1 MRVELQALHNNKY
14 SNSAPLSF
22 PGSYPRIWEKK
33 DKKIIW
39 VIRSYDYQWIMVSS
53 INFVLAL
60 TSNKRWDSYK
70 YEPFHLG
77 TTQLFSFLS
86 QILSIECRPKREK
99 KYVTIAGRVLCS
111 VFSQHN
117 GFFLLSLPITA
128 WKYFEHIFFVF
139 FFFLNHCFS
148 LLIRK

>member
-14 SNSAPLSF
+14 SNSASLSF
-22 PGSYPRIWEKK
+22 PGSSPRIWEKK

-39 VIRSYDYQWIMVSS
+39 VIRSYDYQWIMVTS
-53 INFVLAL
+53 INFVLVL

-86 QILSIECRPKREK
+86 QILSTECRPKKEK
-99 KYVTIAGRVLCS
+99 RYVTVVGRVLCS
-111 VFSQHN
+111 LFSQHN
-117 GFFLLSLPITA
+117 GFFPPEPTYHSLKNILSISFLC
-128 WKYFEHIFFVF
+128 
-139 FFFLNHCFS
+139 FFLNHCFS